1 MSETDIYKKMSSKYY
16 DECETYLLE
25 NKRLIN
31 ENQLLKEQLKILKE
45 DITAIYNEM
54 MSLDII
60 LKKEQEDFEDIEV
73 I

>member
-1 MSETDIYKKMSSKYY
+1 MS
-16 DECETYLLE
+16 ETYLLE